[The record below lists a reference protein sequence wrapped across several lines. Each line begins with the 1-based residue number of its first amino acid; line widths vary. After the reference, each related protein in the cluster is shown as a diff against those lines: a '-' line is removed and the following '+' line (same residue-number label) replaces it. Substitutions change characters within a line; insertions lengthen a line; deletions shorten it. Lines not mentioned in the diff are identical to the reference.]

1 MQFYCGRLYN
11 FFRYRTKNNS
21 IVFDLLPKQ
30 IEKIK
35 NGQMSLDDVYN
46 NIMKRPADYIKA
58 VKASGINGTIAIC
71 GMTGNDYDR
80 SNGTGKSTIL
90 ESIGYAL
97 YGKIIRNTINSD
109 KTGDAGRSV
118 ITQINDE
125 YPKDIDESYAEW
137 LFEHKDRIY
146 RIKRGYAFGKSNKNP
161 KHPILD
167 FEDITDA
174 QSDSLKGHRTKDT
187 SEEILK
193 TIGID
198 FDIFSSSIMFGQN
211 DAGKFLISADK
222 DRKDMLI
229 KILHLEDV
237 VNGCLD
243 EVRSRKN
250 EKESQI
256 TGLVAKQELMSKS
269 LSESSSIELIK
280 EEIKKENDLISGYES
295 SKKINDEKIEKLS
308 QTDVLKELESIKSE
322 GLKIKNELNGK
333 NEEKNKQVN
342 DWQKIFNDYSKSI
355 LQKESEIS
363 SLNAKLDSI
372 KQKKLLL
379 ENKISSFDKLAI
391 DKDLAIVEKAKLTKP
406 KIVEEL
412 EKINKEYT
420 DVTNNIAVCS
430 SDIKN
435 INKELDNL
443 SSQIKNSVGKTE
455 FVCDKCRS
463 LVSKSHIEAEHVKNS
478 DLLLKTKAVLSEHNV
493 LLTGI
498 NTKISEIKI
507 KRDKIDVWLSKE
519 SNLKSAIQSFENNKT
534 SVAELN
540 TQELDCSSN
549 IQKVIKEKDDLV
561 VSKNKSNDKIQEI
574 KTKFE
579 NETIGL
585 ENKILEIREKYKK
598 ADEASTII
606 KNQISDLKKVNEEI
620 SGKKAA
626 CNSKIGSYKNEI
638 VNIEKYK
645 KQLEDIN
652 LVIEKENNGIKKL
665 YVLEDVFGLEGIQTR
680 IVNKHL
686 SVLNQYI
693 SEFLTILSN
702 GEMGVKIYTN
712 DKGKIDIDID
722 GNSGN
727 AYQMLSGGEKEILRL
742 SVSTGL
748 ALLSFTRSS
757 QRPEIICLDEIFGPL
772 DNSHKNSVFKLLSV
786 LQSKF
791 SRVIVI
797 SHNPDI
803 NKAISRKIIV
813 GKTEGNDAASE
824 IKEIR

>member
-1 MQFYCGRLYN
+1 
-11 FFRYRTKNNS
+11 
-21 IVFDLLPKQ
+21 
-30 IEKIK
+30 
-35 NGQMSLDDVYN
+35 MSLDDIYD

-71 GMTGNDYDR
+71 GMTGNDFDR

-97 YGKIIRNTINSD
+97 YGKIIRNTVNSD
-109 KTGDAGRSV
+109 KTGDAGRSI

-137 LFEHKDRIY
+137 IFEHKDRIY
-146 RIKRGYAFGKSNKNP
+146 RIKRGYVFGKSNKSP

-167 FEDITDA
+167 FEDITDK
-174 QSDSLKGHRTKDT
+174 QSDSLKSHRTKDT

-222 DRKDMLI
+222 DRKDMMI

-243 EVRSRKN
+243 EVRNRKN

-256 TGLVAKQELMSKS
+256 TGLTAKHELMSKS
-269 LSESSSIELIK
+269 LSESSSIEQIQEKIK
-280 EEIKKENDLISGYES
+280 NENDLIAEYENA
-295 SKKINDEKIEKLS
+295 KKINDGKIEKLS
-308 QTDVLKELESIKSE
+308 KTDVIKELELVKNEGIKIKSE
-322 GLKIKNELNGK
+322 LNNKI
-333 NEEKNKQVN
+333 EEKNKQIS
-342 DWQKIFNDYSKSI
+342 DWKKMLDGYSSSI
-355 LQKESEIS
+355 SKKEIEITS
-363 SLNAKLDSI
+363 SNTKLETI
-372 KQKKLLL
+372 KQKKLALI
-379 ENKISSFDKLAI
+379 NKVSSFDKSAI
-391 DKDLAIVEKAKLTKP
+391 DKELAIVEKAKLTKP
-406 KIVEEL
+406 KIAEEL
-412 EKINKEYT
+412 DKINKEYT
-420 DVTNNIAVCS
+420 EETNKVAVCS
-430 SDIKN
+430 SEIKS

-443 SSQIKNSVGKTE
+443 AAQIKDSAGKSE
-455 FVCDKCRS
+455 FVCDKCKS
-463 LVSKSHIEAEHVKNS
+463 IVSRSHIEAEHSKNN
-478 DLLLKTKAVLSEHNV
+478 DLLIKSKVILVEYNNNINS
-493 LLTGI
+493 I
-498 NTKISEIKI
+498 NTKMSEMKT
-507 KRDKIDVWLSKE
+507 KRDKIDTWISKE
-519 SNLKSAIQSFENNKT
+519 SSLKSSIQAFENNKT
-534 SVAELN
+534 LIEEFSV
-540 TQELDCSSN
+540 QELEYVSN
-549 IQKVIKEKDDLV
+549 IEKMINEKNIIIVSKKESEYKIKEIQDKFSKDTVDLE
-561 VSKNKSNDKIQEI
+561 KKLDEI
-574 KTKFE
+574 K
-579 NETIGL
+579 
-585 ENKILEIREKYKK
+585 EKYKK
-598 ADEASTII
+598 ADEASNSI
-606 KNQISDLKKVNEEI
+606 KNEIANIKKNNEDIS
-620 SGKKAA
+620 SKKAL
-626 CNSKIGSYKNEI
+626 CNSRIGSYKNEI
-638 VNIEKYK
+638 ENINKYK

-652 LVIEKENNGIKKL
+652 TVIEKENQVLKQL
-665 YVLEDVFGLEGIQTR
+665 YVLEDVFGLDGIQTR

-686 SVLNQYI
+686 NILNQYI

-702 GEMGVKIYTN
+702 GEMSVKIYTN
-712 DKGKIDIDID
+712 DKGKIDIDIE

-727 AYQMLSGGEKEILRL
+727 SYQMLSGGEKEILRL

-797 SHNPDI
+797 SHNPDV
-803 NKAISRKIIV
+803 NNAIPRKIIV
-813 GKTEGNDAASE
+813 GKTEGNNASSE